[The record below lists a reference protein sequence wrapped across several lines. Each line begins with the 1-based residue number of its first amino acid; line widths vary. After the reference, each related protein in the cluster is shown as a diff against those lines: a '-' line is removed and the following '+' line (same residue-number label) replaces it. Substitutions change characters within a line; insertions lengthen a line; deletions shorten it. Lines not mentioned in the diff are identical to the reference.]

1 MNMKKKKTIKEED
14 EHIDE
19 YHEHVHQN
27 SGLI

>member
-1 MNMKKKKTIKEED
+1 MNMKKKLIKEED